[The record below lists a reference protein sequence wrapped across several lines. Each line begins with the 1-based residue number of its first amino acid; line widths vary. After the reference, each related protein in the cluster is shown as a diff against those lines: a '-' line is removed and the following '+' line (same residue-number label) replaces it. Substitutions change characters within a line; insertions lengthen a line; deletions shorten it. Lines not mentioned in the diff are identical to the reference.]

1 MIALDDG
8 PAVNHHRPSV
18 DVLFASVARHAG
30 PNACGVM
37 LTGMGKDG
45 ARGMLAMKQAGAV
58 NLAQDEASCIVFGMP
73 REAIAVGAV
82 DEVLPLSRIAARMCE
97 LVSMRGGRSLRI

>member
-1 MIALDDG
+1 
-8 PAVNHHRPSV
+8 
-18 DVLFASVARHAG
+18 
-30 PNACGVM
+30 
-37 LTGMGKDG
+37 MGKDG